1 MILLRLLPLVALWG
15 ALPCHAAPPVTQT
28 SQPAAQLL
36 SAPGSTPAFF
46 DRAEGSVIYFQAASN
61 GQTPKPL
68 KTPYFDLKFLKIL
81 TPENPTTNNPYVIFS
96 AKPCENCQLETAIY
110 IMRVNGG
117 SAKPMQF
124 VYPGRMIDPKNKQ
137 TLSDSRAFYGR
148 CLSGK
153 GFGNGEGYVAFQQER
168 IDRKSSLQPSV
179 FFAEVGNDFVHER
192 LIEKSL
198 PKLAGTLKL
207 VKAKVCFEIPGHNRV
222 MLNKPLDLTPRRGGA
237 AEDDLED
244 EDEPKENQTTDELP
258 PRQE

>member
-1 MILLRLLPLVALWG
+1 
-15 ALPCHAAPPVTQT
+15 
-28 SQPAAQLL
+28 
-36 SAPGSTPAFF
+36 
-46 DRAEGSVIYFQAASN
+46 
-61 GQTPKPL
+61 
-68 KTPYFDLKFLKIL
+68 
-81 TPENPTTNNPYVIFS
+81 
-96 AKPCENCQLETAIY
+96 
-110 IMRVNGG
+110 MRVNS

-153 GFGNGEGYVAFQQER
+153 NFGNGEGYVAFQQER
-168 IDRKSSLQPSV
+168 IDRKSNLQPSV

-198 PKLAGTLKL
+198 PKLAATLKL
-207 VKAKVCFEIPGHNRV
+207 VKAKVCFEITGHNRV

-237 AEDDLED
+237 AEDDLDD